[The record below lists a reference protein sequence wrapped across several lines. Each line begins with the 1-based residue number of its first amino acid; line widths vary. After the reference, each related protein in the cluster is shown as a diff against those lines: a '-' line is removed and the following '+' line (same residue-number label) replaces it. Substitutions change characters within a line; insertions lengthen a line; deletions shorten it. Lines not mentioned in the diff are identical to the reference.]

1 MDAHNVPPNTHAE
14 SKILKHLLVS
24 FLSGTPLSHGESK
37 ALRNHTVGRAIED
50 NELVDYQVVVYILKN
65 GLQEGDTYA
74 KADWLHCE
82 VQCLLAPVIKRASPN
97 RRALRRRTLTEILW
111 VDRD

>member
-1 MDAHNVPPNTHAE
+1 V
-14 SKILKHLLVS
+14 L
-24 FLSGTPLSHGESK
+24 
-37 ALRNHTVGRAIED
+37 
-50 NELVDYQVVVYILKN
+50 YILKN

-74 KADWLHCE
+74 KADLLHCE

-97 RRALRRRTLTEILW
+97 RRALRRRTLTEILC